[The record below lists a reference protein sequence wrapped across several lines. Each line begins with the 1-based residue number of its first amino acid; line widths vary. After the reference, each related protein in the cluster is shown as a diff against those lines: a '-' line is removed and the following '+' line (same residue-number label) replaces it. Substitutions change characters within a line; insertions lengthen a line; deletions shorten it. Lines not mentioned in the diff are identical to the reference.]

1 MPELRG
7 GAFQPGGAEA
17 DFSAVAK
24 SPAIGV
30 ACETR
35 SEAPLAAGCK
45 IRRLIPAHRTLSGDC
60 RRPRLTMSPA
70 KLPMNLLKV
79 SPFQPSIR
87 LNYSLVN
94 LTGVCYLF
102 QRWASQV
109 FRLAMRESSKEEQTM
124 RNVDRRMTDKNRPAG
139 YSNLA
144 VRISLALFR
153 CILLLPGVFSIAGAE
168 ASVMYVSNEDG
179 RIFQVGATGIVTPF
193 ATLSANSISPSLA
206 FDGNGTLYA
215 TEYVSNR
222 ISRIN
227 RDGQITPFATNI
239 RSPDGLAFDQSGNL
253 FTSTVLFG
261 DVDKISPDGV
271 VSTFATKMQLS
282 GSGSLDYAPAGLAFG
297 PDGNLYVA
305 MSRNGKIMRIAPNG
319 SVSLFVN
326 LSPTIL
332 YRRNPSI

>member
-1 MPELRG
+1 MRNIDRG
-7 GAFQPGGAEA
+7 MTDANQP
-17 DFSAVAK
+17 SCHPNRAVRIAM
-24 SPAIGV
+24 ALF
-30 ACETR
+30 C
-35 SEAPLAAGCK
+35 CFF
-45 IRRLIPAHRTLSGDC
+45 
-60 RRPRLTMSPA
+60 
-70 KLPMNLLKV
+70 LLLGV
-79 SPFQPSIR
+79 SPFS
-87 LNYSLVN
+87 
-94 LTGVCYLF
+94 
-102 QRWASQV
+102 
-109 FRLAMRESSKEEQTM
+109 
-124 RNVDRRMTDKNRPAG
+124 
-139 YSNLA
+139 
-144 VRISLALFR
+144 
-153 CILLLPGVFSIAGAE
+153 GAE

-179 RIFQVGATGIVTPF
+179 LIFQVGATGIVTPF

-206 FDGNGTLYA
+206 FDGNGILYA

-227 RDGQITPFATNI
+227 RNGQITPFATNI

-282 GSGSLDYAPAGLAFG
+282 GPGSLDYAPAGLAFG

-326 LSPTIL
+326 LSPTIPAQPFNL
-332 YRRNPSI
+332 TFDRFGNLFVIDMNSASILKVNSAGQVSTYTPRQARFYPKGLAFDENGTLFVSDLSQSQIDTVSPDGQTLTPFATGIINPTYIAFAPIPEPSLIHLLPFAPALLLRRRQRSLKISSN